1 MREVSS
7 AWPLTSLNLSS
18 TVITGSQFDKHLHQH
33 LNIGWSR
40 SVQDVIEKM
49 GSKHHVISGGD
60 RNSLL
65 DSSLVKEVLAPV
77 VRIVK
82 NWRVKQADT
91 GAL

>member
-1 MREVSS
+1 MS
-7 AWPLTSLNLSS
+7 A
-18 TVITGSQFDKHLHQH
+18 VK
-33 LNIGWSR
+33 
-40 SVQDVIEKM
+40 DVIVKM

-82 NWRVKQADT
+82 NWRVKQT
-91 GAL
+91 L